1 MNIILSRRFYSKNSE
16 MMVLGMGN
24 LLTAGA
30 KNNKED
36 TVEFVAERIERR
48 LAETKADIEARIA
61 AMETRLTW
69 RLFAFWIGQAAF
81 FYGLVKVYLVK

>member
-1 MNIILSRRFYSKNSE
+1 MSIVLLPEILRQN
-16 MMVLGMGN
+16 LN
-24 LLTAGA
+24 LLNASA

-36 TVEFVAERIERR
+36 TLEFVAERIERR
-48 LAETKADIEARIA
+48 LAETKADIEARIS

-81 FYGLVKVYLVK
+81 FYGLVKVFLAK